1 MAIKATKK
9 RARTK
14 TGHFKKDDPNTPE
27 NEAWVEEEPSKAEEK
42 PSKTEAHV
50 WFESREREPSMFSV
64 AGINPIRNFLHGTL
78 EWKVSIDDVARF
90 EANHFVQNARVVK
103 KRGS

>member
-14 TGHFKKDDPNTPE
+14 TGHFEKDDPNTPE
-27 NEAWVEEEPSKAEEK
+27 NEAWVDEKSSKV
-42 PSKTEAHV
+42 EAHI

-78 EWKVSIDDVARF
+78 EWKVSIDDVTRF